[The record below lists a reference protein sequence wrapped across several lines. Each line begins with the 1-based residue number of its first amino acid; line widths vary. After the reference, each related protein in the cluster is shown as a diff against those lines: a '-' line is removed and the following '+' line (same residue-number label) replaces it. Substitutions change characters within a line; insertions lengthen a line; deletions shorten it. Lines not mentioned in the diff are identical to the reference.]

1 MMKKKGWGCSCGV
14 DGSCAPFLRG
24 GRELRS
30 RPPRP
35 AARTPPGGKHNARP
49 PPRSSLQHSIAH
61 SPTTHPQSPRRHLR
75 RLVRRRRRRYVP
87 VSSYCC
93 PLPRSPFLPPLPPRA
108 RKDGRRVRKRPPQ
121 QRLRRGTCPRLCR
134 RALRRPGRPDR
145 RQRRHLALPESEPEP
160 EPVPPRTAHPL
171 VAGKELLRAPR
182 GNGQRWRGRGRL
194 QGAEEADWDVDQ
206 DQAAV
211 VHQPQ
216 QRQQRRQ
223 QPTTGEEVVVRSS
236 GLALLL
242 APQPNSPT
250 SPAPARTGRNQ
261 HHQSPCCSP
270 CTRTRT
276 T

>member
-14 DGSCAPFLRG
+14 DGSCAPVHPAPRLG
-24 GRELRS
+24 PHPVVNTTHGRL
-30 RPPRP
+30 P
-35 AARTPPGGKHNARP
+35 APVSNTQ
-49 PPRSSLQHSIAH
+49 SL
-61 SPTTHPQSPRRHLR
+61 THPQPTRRAPAATYGDWFDGDDAGTYPYPHIAA
-75 RLVRRRRRRYVP
+75 P
-87 VSSYCC
+87 
-93 PLPRSPFLPPLPPRA
+93 PRSPFLPPLPPRA

-121 QRLRRGTCPRLCR
+121 QRLRRGTRPRLCR

-160 EPVPPRTAHPL
+160 VPPRTAHRL